1 MKLTDLFTKTH
12 VHDFNKIVQRSN
24 AIQFDEM
31 GYPLRLCIVKC
42 KCGLTDQAW
51 IDTGKRYEMKE
62 NDVEVL
68 WDKEDRS
75 E

>member
-1 MKLTDLFTKTH
+1 MRLKDLFKKPH
-12 VHDFNKIVQRSN
+12 VCSFDRIVQRSN

-31 GYPLRLCIVKC
+31 GYPLRLCILKC
-42 KCGLTDQAW
+42 ECGATTQMW

-68 WDKEDRS
+68 WGKDGRS